1 MSNGEV
7 RSPRLAYRAPKFC
20 GEAPNQDGVALRMA
34 ELDPLTKH
42 VTGGLFTV
50 APGATSRPDTHAV
63 TEVWMIAQGRGVL
76 RYAEQVTEVSQG
88 DMLFYEPHHTHQIH
102 NDGSEELVIYTLWW
116 NA

>member
-63 TEVWMIAQGRGVL
+63 TEVWMIARGRGVL